1 MENKKTCKKCGRIMG
16 KKKHVCPKVNPMKGI
31 HRYKE
36 KSPNWNGGK
45 IKINGYIWIHS
56 PEHPY
61 RNSSNYVAEHRLII
75 EQKLGRFLNPW
86 EVVHHINGIKD
97 DNRIE
102 NLKLLQNLG
111 EHNTI
116 HKTKK

>member
-1 MENKKTCKKCGRIMG
+1 MENKITCKKCGRIIG
-16 KKKHVCPKVNPMKGI
+16 KKKHICPEVSPMKGI
-31 HRYKE
+31 HRYGKE
-36 KSPNWNGGK
+36 SPNWKGGRM
-45 IKINGYIWIHS
+45 KINGYIWIYS

-61 RNSSNYVAEHRLII
+61 RWRSNYVAEHRLVI
-75 EQKLGRFLNPW
+75 EANIGRFLFPW
-86 EVVHHINGIKD
+86 EIIHHINGIRE

-116 HKTKK
+116 HKTK